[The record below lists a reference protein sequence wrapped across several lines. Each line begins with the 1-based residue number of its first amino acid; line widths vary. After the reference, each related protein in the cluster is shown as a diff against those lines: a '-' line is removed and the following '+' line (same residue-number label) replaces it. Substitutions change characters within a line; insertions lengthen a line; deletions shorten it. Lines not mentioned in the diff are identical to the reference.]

1 MGKLVT
7 LLLGF
12 VILVVSGYVVV
23 GPPAGLG
30 EGTRDWAKSW
40 LVSEQSEAGQS
51 GIQFISE
58 RVERGSIRQVV
69 TATGTLQALVTVQ
82 VGTQLSGQ
90 IAELFADFNDE
101 VSKNQ
106 PLAQLDTK
114 SYEARLAEAVA
125 ATAMAQANVDIQ
137 RARLERAQVDEQNA
151 KSQRHVLQARVDNAR
166 ARADAAHKAL
176 QRVRTLLDRGSGST
190 QQQEEAT
197 SAWEQ
202 ASASLREA
210 EAIAAAHEH
219 LVAGAMIDIQRAEAE
234 LDNALTSVPQR
245 QAVQKSVEIDLA
257 RTTIR
262 SPVDGVIV
270 GRNIN
275 EGQTVAASLE
285 APTLFTIAGNLQ
297 NMEIHARIDEADIG
311 KIVVG
316 QRASFSV
323 DAHPAQHFEAT
334 VTGLRKAPQVIQ
346 NVVTYT
352 VVLATENQRALLLPG
367 MTATVRIT
375 VQEIEDVLKLPMA
388 GLRFT
393 PPAELARQLSK
404 TALEAGDY
412 TDGGP
417 TLVWVLGDRGALLP
431 AAVELG
437 ENDGA
442 YAAVLGGALSEGD
455 EVIVGEVPVSKPRE
469 LFGIRFGF

>member
-12 VILVVSGYVVV
+12 VILAVSGYVVV
-23 GPPAGLG
+23 GPPAALG
-30 EGTRDWAKSW
+30 EDTRDWAKSW
-40 LVSEQSEAGQS
+40 LVSEHSEAGQS
-51 GIQFISE
+51 DIQFISA

-114 SYEARLAEAVA
+114 SYEARLAEAMA
-125 ATAMAQANVDIQ
+125 ATAMAKANIDIQ
-137 RARLERAQVDEQNA
+137 RARLERARVDEQNA
-151 KSQRHVLQARVDNAR
+151 QSQRLVLQARVENAR
-166 ARADAAHKAL
+166 ARADAADKAL
-176 QRVRTLLDRGSGST
+176 QRVRTLLDRGSGSA
-190 QQQEEAT
+190 QQQEEAA

-210 EAIAAAHEH
+210 QAIAAAHEH
-219 LVAGAMIDIQRAEAE
+219 LVAGAKIDIQRAEAE
-234 LDNALTSVPQR
+234 LDNALASVPQK
-245 QAVQKSVEIDLA
+245 QAMQRSVEIDFA

-323 DAHPAQHFEAT
+323 DAQPGQRFEAT

-352 VVLATENQRALLLPG
+352 VVLATKNQRALLLPG

-388 GLRFT
+388 GLRFS
-393 PPAELARQLSK
+393 PPAELAQQLSK

-417 TLVWVLGDRGALLP
+417 TLVWVLGDGGALLP

-437 ENDGA
+437 DDDGA
-442 YAAVLGGALSEGD
+442 YAAVLGGAISEGD